1 MQQFFILGNP
11 RSGTSL
17 LRLILNNHHKIVV
30 PPESGFLLWWSKK
43 YSDWTR
49 KNSMDSIQVDGFVKD
64 IKSSK
69 KIETWGLDY
78 DILKNRISKTLP
90 DNYLQLCQQIYL
102 TYAAQ
107 KSKEPTIIGDKN
119 NYYIQHLTELA
130 AIAPKAKY
138 LHIIRDGRDV
148 ACSYKALAE
157 LHTESQYKPV
167 LPTDVSSIAKE
178 WVHNNNEIL
187 KFSEMISSSNFLTIR
202 YEDMIANTEDTTK
215 LLCKFFNVPFD
226 PNMLLYYESNRINN
240 EEPIKTL
247 DWKLKTLEEPDKGNI
262 NKYKHLLSSQ
272 EVEEFNRIGEK
283 LLSNFRYEY

>member
-1 MQQFFILGNP
+1 
-11 RSGTSL
+11 
-17 LRLILNNHHKIVV
+17 
-30 PPESGFLLWWSKK
+30 
-43 YSDWTR
+43 
-49 KNSMDSIQVDGFVKD
+49 MDSIQVDGFVKD

-130 AIAPKAKY
+130 TIAPKAKY

-187 KFSEMISSSNFLTIR
+187 KFSEMISFSNFLTIR
-202 YEDMIANTEDTTK
+202 YEDLVLHTEETAK
-215 LLCKFFNVPFD
+215 SMCNFFKILYD
-226 PNMLLYYESNRINN
+226 SNMLLYYKNNQINK
-240 EEPIKTL
+240 EEPLKTL
-247 DWKLKTLEEPDKGNI
+247 DWKLKTLEQPDKNNI
-262 NKYKHLLSSQ
+262 NKYRDILSMQ
-272 EVEEFNRIGEK
+272 EIEEFNKIGEEL
-283 LLSNFRYEY
+283 LLSYRYEY

>member
-130 AIAPKAKY
+130 TIAPKAKY

-178 WVHNNNEIL
+178 WVHNNNKIL
-187 KFSEMISSSNFLTIR
+187 KFSEMLSFSNFLTIR
-202 YEDMIANTEDTTK
+202 YEDLVLHTEETAKSMCD
-215 LLCKFFNVPFD
+215 FFKILYD
-226 PNMLLYYESNRINN
+226 SNMLLYYKNNQINK
-240 EEPIKTL
+240 EEPLKTL
-247 DWKLKTLEEPDKGNI
+247 DWKLKTLEQPDKNNI
-262 NKYKHLLSSQ
+262 NKYRDILSMQ
-272 EVEEFNRIGEK
+272 EIEEFNKIGEE
-283 LLSNFRYEY
+283 LLLAYRYEY